1 MKYEREIVKP
11 LAEGVRLRFRYE
23 RGPEPLYSVTL
34 EVLQGH
40 EWSTVRSWDNSH
52 DRHEHHLHRYTRT
65 GGRGALELLAHASIQ
80 VAMARALADGAQG
93 WEAILQ
99 SWER

>member
-23 RGPEPLYSVTL
+23 RGPAPNYSVTL
-34 EVLQGH
+34 EIRQGLQ
-40 EWSTVRSWDNSH
+40 WSTIRSWDNSH
-52 DRHEHHLHRYTRT
+52 DRNEHHLHRHTRAK
-65 GGRGALELLAHASIQ
+65 GREEPELLAHPSIQ
-80 VAMARALADGAQG
+80 VAMTHAIADAAQS
-93 WEAILQ
+93 WEAILR

>member
-23 RGPEPLYSVTL
+23 RGFEPYYSVTL
-34 EVLQGH
+34 EIRRGE

-52 DRHEHHLHRYTRT
+52 ARHEHHLHRYTQA
-65 GGRGALELLAHASIQ
+65 GGREDPELLAHPSIQ
-80 VAMARALADGAQG
+80 VAMAHAIADAARG
-93 WEAILQ
+93 WEAILR

>member
-1 MKYEREIVKP
+1 VKYEREIVKP

-34 EVLQGH
+34 EVCQGQ

-52 DRHEHHLHRYTRT
+52 DRHEHHLHRYTKT
-65 GGRGALELLAHASIQ
+65 GGRGDPELLAHASIQ
-80 VAMARALADGAQG
+80 VAMSRALADGAQS